1 MSRIKTIK
9 TNRVSNISN
18 MFSMFGIFI
27 LIAFM
32 LVFLLSVYFL
42 FSFATTSSKVETNPQ
57 KKTLSTEESLY
68 IGESKKGG
76 EFGRGVFANKP
87 FKKGDILERGPLL
100 VGDDSEIFCGL
111 YKKYAWGYDGNLVLP
126 LGYASIC
133 NHDDDNNADVI
144 FHDDTYQLIALKD
157 IKKDE
162 EIFDTYCKT
171 KTKQECED
179 WFSEKEI
186 EKL

>member
-1 MSRIKTIK
+1 MTTGK
-9 TNRVSNISN
+9 TNRKTNHV
-18 MFSMFGIFI
+18 FDTFGMFGILI

-32 LVFLLSVYFL
+32 LIFLLSAYFL
-42 FSFATTSSKVETNPQ
+42 FSFATTSSKVEINDK
-57 KKTLSTEESLY
+57 KKTISTQGNIY

-100 VGDDSEIFCGL
+100 VGDNSEIFCGL

-133 NHDDDNNADVI
+133 NHDDDNNADVM
-144 FHDDTYQLIALKD
+144 FHEDTYELIALKD